1 MEKIMILNG
10 SPRAVRSNSRRYA
23 EIFSKKSKCKTEYF
37 NILKTNHHNL
47 CSKMAEFR
55 DVLLVFPLYADGIPV
70 TLLDFLKT
78 LELNSP
84 KRKPVVSGL
93 INCGFLEHGQN
104 DTAVCMIRL
113 FCEKNGYRFG
123 SGLQIGS
130 GGAILD
136 SPFKILVKGKIK
148 KLASSICNSRYRA
161 LHTTM
166 PIPAKVFVKAAEK
179 YWVNYGAKNG
189 VTKEEMRT
197 MKIEE

>member
-1 MEKIMILNG
+1 MI
-10 SPRAVRSNSRRYA
+10 
-23 EIFSKKSKCKTEYF
+23 K
-37 NILKTNHHNL
+37 
-47 CSKMAEFR
+47 
-55 DVLLVFPLYADGIPV
+55 
-70 TLLDFLKT
+70 
-78 LELNSP
+78 
-84 KRKPVVSGL
+84 
-93 INCGFLEHGQN
+93 
-104 DTAVCMIRL
+104 L

-123 SGLQIGS
+123 SVLKIGS
-130 GGAILD
+130 GEAILD

-166 PIPAKVFVKAAEK
+166 PIPAKVFVKAAEN